1 LRDLTLGFLTLG
13 YLALGYLALG
23 YLASVCLAESM
34 VFIGWYLPNGPYRLA
49 WHLRKITLPS

>member
-13 YLALGYLALG
+13 DLAL
-23 YLASVCLAESM
+23 VCLALVCLTEPV

-49 WHLRKITLPS
+49 WHLRKISLLS

>member
-23 YLASVCLAESM
+23 YLALVCLAEPV
-34 VFIGWYLPNGPYRLA
+34 VFIGWYLPNDSYRLA